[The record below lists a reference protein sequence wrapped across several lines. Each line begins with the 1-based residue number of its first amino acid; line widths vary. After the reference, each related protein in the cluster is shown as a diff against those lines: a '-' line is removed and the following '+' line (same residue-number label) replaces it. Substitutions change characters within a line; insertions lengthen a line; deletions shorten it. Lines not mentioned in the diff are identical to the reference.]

1 MDWLNRLF
9 PNAKILGTVG
19 GVIPVSGNLEH
30 YVADSLALVGDAAH
44 HTNPLTGGG
53 ISAAMRAGRHA
64 AKIIGEGLR
73 TNNLSKEFLLQ
84 YETLV
89 EEDFGKS
96 HRKQLKFRRF
106 LLEQNKEDQVNTY
119 HFLNAALGK
128 NGKKLDLLM
137 HPMRSLKVIRDYIK
151 FK

>member
-1 MDWLNRLF
+1 M
-9 PNAKILGTVG
+9 
-19 GVIPVSGNLEH
+19 
-30 YVADSLALVGDAAH
+30 
-44 HTNPLTGGG
+44 
-53 ISAAMRAGRHA
+53 
-64 AKIIGEGLR
+64 
-73 TNNLSKEFLLQ
+73 Q